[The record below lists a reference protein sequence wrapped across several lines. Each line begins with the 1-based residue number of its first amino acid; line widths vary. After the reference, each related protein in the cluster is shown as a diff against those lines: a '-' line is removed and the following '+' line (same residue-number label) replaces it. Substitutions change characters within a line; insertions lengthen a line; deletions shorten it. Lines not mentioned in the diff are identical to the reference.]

1 MNFFCSGQFT
11 CNDGQCIDIEQR
23 WEFILYSC
31 CLFISKPTKIN
42 SFGNSQSYEKSM
54 MHPELNTHLILL
66 TLMIHFIEIDL
77 IDYDFSDVTK
87 PQTALMRAM
96 KITASLSL

>member
-1 MNFFCSGQFT
+1 
-11 CNDGQCIDIEQR
+11 
-23 WEFILYSC
+23 
-31 CLFISKPTKIN
+31 
-42 SFGNSQSYEKSM
+42 